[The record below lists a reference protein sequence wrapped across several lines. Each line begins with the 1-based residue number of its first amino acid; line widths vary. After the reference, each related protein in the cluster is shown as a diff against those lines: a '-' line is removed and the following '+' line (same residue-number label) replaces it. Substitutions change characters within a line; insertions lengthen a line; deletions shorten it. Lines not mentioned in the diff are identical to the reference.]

1 MADAAPMDDI
11 SDVGLDPDALALS
24 LAVILDDQLKL
35 THSLTSA
42 AEKKAK
48 AAFVAGQRVAS
59 EQATA
64 AAVAASLALELA
76 LAAQLTLTHTWISA
90 AEVEVAADVVVT
102 RRLASEQAAAAA
114 IAAALALELALTTQ
128 RNQLDDDKAA
138 AVRRAADLATK
149 LAREEAKRCLLAK
162 QAVAHQEAADAA
174 AVAVE
179 AELAVEAALEQ
190 GRAAIR
196 AALKRGVPCGFDDM
210 GTTFESLAKLS
221 EWQDENRLALYAANV
236 VYWDDSGAAG
246 TSDEVAMTGD
256 GEGSADIA
264 DSHRFLLALLVRMP
278 QLRPSSGLDAGAG
291 VGRVTKHLLL
301 RHCSTVHLVESSDP
315 WCTRSRRYLGKKL
328 VKRCTFTR
336 SRLEEFIPRGRSTDL
351 IWVQV
356 RVRVACRSPFLS

>member
-1 MADAAPMDDI
+1 
-11 SDVGLDPDALALS
+11 V
-24 LAVILDDQLKL
+24 
-35 THSLTSA
+35 
-42 AEKKAK
+42 
-48 AAFVAGQRVAS
+48 
-59 EQATA
+59 
-64 AAVAASLALELA
+64 
-76 LAAQLTLTHTWISA
+76 
-90 AEVEVAADVVVT
+90 
-102 RRLASEQAAAAA
+102 
-114 IAAALALELALTTQ
+114 
-128 RNQLDDDKAA
+128 
-138 AVRRAADLATK
+138 
-149 LAREEAKRCLLAK
+149 AK
-162 QAVAHQEAADAA
+162 QAFALQEAADAA
-174 AVAVE
+174 VVAVE

-196 AALKRGVPCGFDDM
+196 AALKRGAPCGFDDM

-246 TSDEVAMTGD
+246 TSDEMAMTGD

-264 DSHRFLLALLVRMP
+264 DSHRFLLALLARMP

-301 RHCSTVHLVESSDP
+301 RHCSTVHLVEASDP

-356 RVRVACRSPFLS
+356 RVVCRLTSRS